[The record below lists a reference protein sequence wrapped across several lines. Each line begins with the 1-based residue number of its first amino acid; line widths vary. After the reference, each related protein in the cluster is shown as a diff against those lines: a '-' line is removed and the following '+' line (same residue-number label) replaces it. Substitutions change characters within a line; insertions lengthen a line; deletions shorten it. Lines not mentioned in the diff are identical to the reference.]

1 MNLTVDERNLII
13 QALYMRKNYIETR
26 DPTLSSADLQ
36 NMKRNA
42 EIRALTTEQMRTI
55 ITVEDLIAKLSS
67 I

>member
-26 DPTLSSADLQ
+26 DPTLSSVDLQ

-42 EIRALTTEQMRTI
+42 EIKALTTEQMRTI